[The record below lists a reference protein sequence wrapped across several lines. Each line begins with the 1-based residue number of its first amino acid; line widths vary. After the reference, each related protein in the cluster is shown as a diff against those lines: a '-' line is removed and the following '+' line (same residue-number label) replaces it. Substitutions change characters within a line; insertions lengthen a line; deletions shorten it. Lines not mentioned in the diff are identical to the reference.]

1 MPKSFVVILA
11 GGKGERF
18 WPQSRLRR
26 PKQLLPIVGDQPML
40 VQTVERVLPV
50 VPPENILILTNNE
63 QAAAVRRMCP
73 RLPKENIIAEPVG
86 RDSGPAVGL
95 AAQLVALRDP
105 KAVFASVHSDAA
117 IHDGKAFQRDL
128 RAAFTAAAKEP
139 VIVTI
144 GVPQTEA
151 STAFG
156 YIQRGEPWQTHRSKQ
171 FFRARRFV
179 EKPTHEVAQQYLKS
193 GDYLWNTGIFV
204 WSARVVLDSFAR
216 NAPDVFAGLEKI
228 AAEVRA
234 GRPLPRV
241 LAKIF
246 PTIPKIAVDY
256 AVLEKADNVV
266 VLPASF
272 DWDDVGSWT
281 ALTRH
286 FPADAAGNIARGDTV
301 IDDARGNIVISTAGH
316 LTGVF
321 GVHDLIVVHTD
332 DATLVVPKA
341 RAGDIKTLLTQI
353 RARKDGTTWL

>member
-1 MPKSFVVILA
+1 MSKSFVVVLA

-50 VPPENILILTNNE
+50 VPPENVLVLTNNE
-63 QAAAVRRMCP
+63 QAAAVRRLCKQ
-73 RLPKENIIAEPVG
+73 LPKENIVAEPVG

-128 RAAFTAAAKEP
+128 RAAFTAAARSP

-144 GVPQTEA
+144 GVPQTEPA
-151 STAFG
+151 TGFG
-156 YIQRGEPWQTHRSKQ
+156 YIQRGEPWETHRGKQ
-171 FFRARRFV
+171 FYRARRFV
-179 EKPTHEVAQQYLKS
+179 EKPTREVAEQYLKS

-204 WSARVVLDSFAR
+204 WRARVVLDSFAR
-216 NAPDVFAGLEKI
+216 NAPEVFAGLEQI
-228 AAEVRA
+228 AAELGKGRA
-234 GRPLPRV
+234 LPKV

-266 VLPASF
+266 VLPAGF
-272 DWDDVGSWT
+272 DWDDVGSWN

-286 FPADAAGNIARGDTV
+286 FPADAAGNIVRGPTVLEEARDNV
-301 IDDARGNIVISTAGH
+301 VISSPGH

-321 GVHDLIVVHTD
+321 GVEGMIVVHTD

-341 RAGDIKTLLTQI
+341 RAADIKNLLAQV
-353 RARKDGTTWL
+353 RARKDGGTWL